1 MNIEKYQKQREWL
14 RRNEPQFRQRCLQC
28 MQTGP
33 NCYCHLVKKIE
44 LSFRFI
50 ILIHPIEARRRVAT
64 GRMSHLCLPNS
75 LLLRGHDYSRH
86 KMVNEILADP
96 DNYSVVLSPGVN
108 SGNLSLMS
116 EAGRAGILPPG
127 KKLNIF
133 VLDGTWA
140 TAKKMLQESRNL
152 RELPKIC
159 FTPPGPSHFRVR
171 KQPGVNCY
179 STIEAIHYT
188 IELLGPSFAF
198 DTSKRTH
205 DCLLNVF
212 NYLVEQEIAVIRKAN
227 ALAGPNRYQ
236 RGRGN
241 IS

>member
-1 MNIEKYQKQREWL
+1 MNIEKYQKQREQL
-14 RRNEPQFRQRCLQC
+14 RQNAYQYRERCLQC
-28 MQTGP
+28 MQTGR
-33 NCYCHLVKKIE
+33 NCYCHQVKKIE

-64 GRMSHLCLPNS
+64 GRMTHLCLPHS

-86 KMVNEILADP
+86 KVVNEILADP
-96 DNYSVVLSPGVN
+96 QAHSVLLSPGVN
-108 SGNLSLMS
+108 SANLSVMS

-140 TAKKMLQESRNL
+140 TAKKMLKESSNL
-152 RELPKIC
+152 RVLPQIC
-159 FTPPGPSHFRVR
+159 FTPPAPSHFRVR
-171 KQPGVNCY
+171 KQPRADCY
-179 STIEAIHYT
+179 STIEAIHHT
-188 IELLGPSFAF
+188 IELLGPSFGF

-205 DCLLNVF
+205 DSLLHVF
-212 NYLVEQEIAVIRKAN
+212 NYLVDQEIEVIRRAN
-227 ALAGPNRYQ
+227 ELAGPNRYQ
-236 RGRGN
+236 RARRN